1 MSEKYKKTINWSND
15 SFDEIIDVRSPSEYN
30 EDHIIGAKN
39 YPVLYDDE
47 RVLIGKTYKTVSP
60 FKAKILGSSII
71 AKNISKHIK
80 NHFSSKKGSWRPLIY
95 CWRGGQRSV
104 ALSLILSEIGWRTT
118 QLKGGYKYYRAEI
131 IKKIDKISPKLKI
144 ILISGKT
151 GTGKTKIINS
161 ILENNGQALDLEG
174 LANHKG
180 SLLGKIINK
189 QQPTQKFFES
199 LLYSK
204 MTMFNLRKT
213 VYVEAESSKIGNL
226 HIPKNLWKNMLS
238 AKKIQIKASIDDR
251 VNFLLNDY
259 DYMLSNQDLFEP
271 LLKGLE
277 KKIDKNI
284 LNKWNTHIKKKQW
297 ENLVTSLLEN
307 HYDPTYKNNFDEKN
321 QKVYKSI
328 FLNYIDKK
336 NINIVTK
343 KILKT

>member
-1 MSEKYKKTINWSND
+1 MSGKYKKTTNWSNG
-15 SFDEIIDVRSPSEYN
+15 SFDEIIDVRSPSEYH

-47 RVLIGKTYKTVSP
+47 RALIGKTYKTVSP

-118 QLKGGYKYYRAEI
+118 QLKGGYKFYRTEI
-131 IKKIDKISPKLKI
+131 IKKIDEISPKLKI

-161 ILENNGQALDLEG
+161 ILENNGQALDLED

-180 SLLGKIINK
+180 SLLGKIIDK

-204 MTMFNLRKT
+204 MIMFNLRKI

-238 AKKIQIKASIDDR
+238 AKKIQIKASIDNR

-277 KKIDKNI
+277 KKNR
-284 LNKWNTHIKKKQW
+284 
-297 ENLVTSLLEN
+297 
-307 HYDPTYKNNFDEKN
+307 
-321 QKVYKSI
+321 QKYSK
-328 FLNYIDKK
+328 
-336 NINIVTK
+336 
-343 KILKT
+343 